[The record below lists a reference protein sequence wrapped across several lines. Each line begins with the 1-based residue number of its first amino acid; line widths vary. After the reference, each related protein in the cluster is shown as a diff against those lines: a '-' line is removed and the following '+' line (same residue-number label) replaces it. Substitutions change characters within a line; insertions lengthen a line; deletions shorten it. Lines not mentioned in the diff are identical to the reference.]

1 MEWYGPFVAM
11 KALTSVTIYAV
22 AERAGVSIATV
33 SRALRD
39 PGLVA
44 APTRARVEEAVAA
57 LNFTPSR
64 LGRSL
69 AEGRHAANGIV
80 FPDLI
85 GPYYAEVLLGY
96 EEAAAELGRSVLIL
110 GTRGR
115 ADPIAQVLDL
125 AGRVDGL
132 VVMGQTVADDVVA
145 SIVGGGSP
153 VVLLARPPAAGCDAD
168 TVTAE
173 NEAAAAEL
181 ARHLLGHGY
190 RRFAFLGDPAGSP
203 DVAGR
208 YAGVAAALSGAGVRP
223 PAPLRCGFDVA
234 AGYAAAVTLLKRRTR
249 PHAVICANDEVA
261 LGVQE
266 ACADRGLD
274 VPADLA
280 LAGWDDIMTARFV
293 GLTTVRQPM
302 RELGATAA
310 RWLHERISSRS
321 AGEPVPARR
330 KVLPTHLVVRRSCG
344 THAQE

>member
-1 MEWYGPFVAM
+1 M
-11 KALTSVTIYAV
+11 KALTSTRGVTIYAV

-39 PGLVA
+39 PGMVA
-44 APTRARVEEAVAA
+44 EATRARVEAAVAE

-80 FPDLI
+80 FPDLV

-115 ADPIAQVLDL
+115 ADPTAQVLDL

-132 VVMGQTVADDVVA
+132 VVMGQTVPDDVVGLIAA
-145 SIVGGGSP
+145 SGPP
-153 VVLLARPPAAGCDAD
+153 VVLLARAPVDSARAPD

-173 NEAAAAEL
+173 NEAAAAGL

-190 RRFAFLGDPAGSP
+190 WRFAFLGDPAGSP

-208 YAGVAAALSGAGVRP
+208 YAGVAQALAGAGVRP
-223 PAPLRCGFDVA
+223 PAPVRCAFDVS
-234 AGYAAAVTLLKRRTR
+234 AGYAAAVTLLKRRTH
-249 PHAVICANDEVA
+249 PQAVICANDEVA

-266 ACADRGLD
+266 AVADRGLNI
-274 VPADLA
+274 PGDLA
-280 LAGWDDIMTARFV
+280 VTGWDDVMTARFV

-310 RWLHERISSRS
+310 RWLHERITERTTP
-321 AGEPVPARR
+321 AGHTGPART
-330 KVLPTHLVVRRSCG
+330 KVLPTQLVIRRSCG
-344 THAQE
+344 PHDPE

>member
-1 MEWYGPFVAM
+1 M
-11 KALTSVTIYAV
+11 KALTSARGVTIYAV

-44 APTRARVEEAVAA
+44 GPTRARVEAAVAE

-80 FPDLI
+80 FPDLV

-115 ADPIAQVLDL
+115 PDPTAQVLDL

-132 VVMGQTVADDVVA
+132 VIMGQTVSDEVVA
-145 SIVGGGSP
+145 SIAASGTP
-153 VVLLARPPAAGCDAD
+153 VVLLARPPVAGGTVDTVMAENVAAGGA
-168 TVTAE
+168 
-173 NEAAAAEL
+173 L
-181 ARHLLGHGY
+181 ARHLLNHGH

-208 YAGVAAALSGAGVRP
+208 FEGVASALVAAGVRP
-223 PAPLRCGFDVA
+223 PAPLRCAFDVT
-234 AGYAAAVTLLKRRTR
+234 AGRGAAATLLKRRTR

-266 ACADRGLD
+266 FCLESGLD
-274 VPADLA
+274 IPADLA
-280 LAGWDDIMTARFV
+280 VTGFDDIMTARFV

-302 RELGATAA
+302 RELGAAAA
-310 RWLHERISSRS
+310 RRLHERIRS
-321 AGEPVPARR
+321 DRSEARTQ
-330 KVLPTHLVVRRSCG
+330 VLPTQLVVRRSCG

>member
-1 MEWYGPFVAM
+1 M
-11 KALTSVTIYAV
+11 KALTSGVTIYAV
-22 AERAGVSIATV
+22 AARAGVSIATV

-44 APTRARVEEAVAA
+44 DATRARVEAAVAE

-80 FPDLI
+80 FPDLV

-96 EEAAAELGRSVLIL
+96 EEAAADLGRSVLIL

-115 ADPIAQVLDL
+115 PDPTAQVLDL

-145 SIVGGGSP
+145 SIAAGGPP
-153 VVLLARPPAAGCDAD
+153 VLLLARPPVAGVAAD

-173 NEAAAAEL
+173 NEAAAADL

-208 YAGVAAALSGAGVRP
+208 YAGVARALADAGVRP
-223 PAPLRCGFDVA
+223 PAPVRCAFDVA
-234 AGYAAAVTLLKRRTR
+234 AGHRAAVALLRRRAR
-249 PHAVICANDEVA
+249 PQAVICANDEVA

-266 ACADRGLD
+266 AAADHGLT
-274 VPADLA
+274 VPTDLA
-280 LAGWDDIMTARFV
+280 LVGWDDIMTARFV

-310 RWLHERISSRS
+310 RWLHERVTERVSG
-321 AGEPVPARR
+321 AGERPPARTTL
-330 KVLPTHLVVRRSCG
+330 LPTQLVVRRSCG
-344 THAQE
+344 PHDPD